1 MSSRRRT
8 VSRRPSPRSATLPRP
23 GCASRRASRSP
34 STSRRAGSRARRSLE
49 GSGPGGGAPDVE
61 LVVRNSRE
69 VTDLVL
75 DAAVELGFVESAT
88 LRRGLR
94 SRTVAHDRLVV
105 VVGPAHRWARRSALR
120 VDELLAGGL
129 VVRERGSGTR
139 ETLERGL
146 AAVGERLPDHLPY
159 LGSTAALK
167 TAVQHGGA
175 VAVLSSLAVADDV
188 ARGSLVRVA
197 VPGLELD
204 RRLRMVWK
212 DGAALSS
219 GARRIAAAAAA
230 SSG

>member
-1 MSSRRRT
+1 MCIR
-8 VSRRPSPRSATLPRP
+8 
-23 GCASRRASRSP
+23 
-34 STSRRAGSRARRSLE
+34 
-49 GSGPGGGAPDVE
+49 
-61 LVVRNSRE
+61 
-69 VTDLVL
+69 
-75 DAAVELGFVESAT
+75 
-88 LRRGLR
+88 
-94 SRTVAHDRLVV
+94 DRF
-105 VVGPAHRWARRSALR
+105 
-120 VDELLAGGL
+120 
-129 VVRERGSGTR
+129 ER
-139 ETLERGL
+139 L

-188 ARGSLVRVA
+188 ARGSLVTVA